1 MSKIKDSPLQVG
13 QSIYIIYIV
22 HYIRI
27 LNNPFLHIMFWFIRY
42 IYDQHQ
48 QQPRCIL
55 DELIISVRIVK
66 TWDKSSPFPVL
77 FRHLHQSWSP
87 LYRILLKLYT
97 EHSNKFWS
105 LLLSPTTMSPLSFQ
119 PAAPVLGIANH
130 QVSKISH
137 YFLPTLSRQA
147 EQCRVT
153 VRKRKEREDTG
164 QERTG
169 EIIWG

>member
-22 HYIRI
+22 HTYIEQSLSTYYVLI
-27 LNNPFLHIMFWFIRY
+27 YP

-48 QQPRCIL
+48 QQPHCIL
-55 DELIISVRIVK
+55 EELIISVGIVK

-87 LYRILLKLYT
+87 LYRILLKLHS

-130 QVSKISH
+130 QVSKISY

>member
-22 HYIRI
+22 HTYIEQSLSTYCVLI
-27 LNNPFLHIMFWFIRY
+27 YP

-48 QQPRCIL
+48 QQPHCIL
-55 DELIISVRIVK
+55 EELIISVGIVK

-87 LYRILLKLYT
+87 LYRILLKLHT
-97 EHSNKFWS
+97 EHFNKFWS

-147 EQCRVT
+147 EQRRVT